1 TGTISAVRGDKT
13 LQFIEGSNSVLING
27 NEIQIKQAPI
37 VKDGTTYVSIRF
49 IAETLGLDVDWNDE
63 ENSILIRTPEYMKK
77 EAEKE
82 QPEKKRKLLYAIE
95 FDNDGDMEGGRIG
108 GDYSSAKVEGGAFK
122 GTVAGGDPI
131 FYTPDGL
138 DIPAEEIKNISIG
151 VKNSTTGTAMDIFFI
166 TNNSG
171 SYAEDKVIYTNVK
184 PQTDDV
190 VKYNINPKKSSMWK
204 DKIRQIRFD
213 VTNKNGN
220 VEIDY
225 IRLEG
230 DTEEE
235 VGNNNNLNVKSM
247 LRDDNQVTWNF
258 NLNTLIDGWIP
269 NKYMGNVVA
278 ENGELYATLGG
289 NNAAILTNSELN
301 IPMSSIEKIVVKY
314 QNITNSNKAKM
325 FFTTNKKENFSDEKS
340 VTFETVS
347 NDSISTR
354 YEIELKNNENS
365 YEILNSLKFEPG
377 YGQGSFK
384 IDYIK
389 IILK

>member
-1 TGTISAVRGDKT
+1 
-13 LQFIEGSNSVLING
+13 
-27 NEIQIKQAPI
+27 
-37 VKDGTTYVSIRF
+37 
-49 IAETLGLDVDWNDE
+49 
-63 ENSILIRTPEYMKK
+63 
-77 EAEKE
+77 
-82 QPEKKRKLLYAIE
+82 
-95 FDNDGDMEGGRIG
+95 NDGDMEGGRIG
-108 GDYSSAKVEGGAFK
+108 GDYSAAKDEGGAFK

-325 FFTTNKKENFSDEKS
+325 FFTTNKKEDFSDEKS
-340 VTFETVS
+340 VTVETVS

-365 YEILNSLKFEPG
+365 DEILNSLKFEPG